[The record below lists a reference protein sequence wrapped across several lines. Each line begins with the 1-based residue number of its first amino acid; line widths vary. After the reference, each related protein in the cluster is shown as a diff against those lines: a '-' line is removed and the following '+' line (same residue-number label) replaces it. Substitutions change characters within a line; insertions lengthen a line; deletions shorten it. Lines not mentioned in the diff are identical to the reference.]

1 MTRVKLI
8 VILSVTCAFLMATF
22 VTAQPK
28 PAQQL
33 YVVTYVDVYPNFA
46 ADTSALLKKFAADSL
61 KEPGCVRVEILQD
74 VSRMNHF
81 SVVEVWKTRAD
92 YETHL
97 AGPNNR
103 PMRDKLQPWMGSP
116 FDERLYYVAP

>member
-1 MTRVKLI
+1 MTRWITI
-8 VILSVTCAFLMATF
+8 VTLALSLATF
-22 VTAQPK
+22 ATAQAPK

-61 KEPGCVRVEILQD
+61 KEPGCVRFEILQD
-74 VSRMNHF
+74 VSRSNHF
-81 SVVEVWKTRAD
+81 SMVEVWRTREA

-103 PMRDKLQPWMGSP
+103 PMRDKLQAGMGSP